1 MAESNFQTRK
11 DEKFDDCATN
21 GSSVSSNKSFQQR
34 LRDRFVFSNSNSHEI
49 GQKAVEMKMENL
61 ESELQ
66 SKVKEIEKLKTEN
79 QKLLSG
85 TLILNNVTKELKSK
99 LKEKEK
105 ELNEVRTQL
114 FNEEDVSSIKSL
126 LESQKDSIIRTCIE
140 MFDKKEYF
148 PVVIK
153 AGMEIN
159 DRKMVSEITIHK
171 EEIAVANSQS
181 NVIRSKIDKKDIEGD
196 LRKMQKEVEEL
207 KTKLQLKDKK
217 IEDQQVKIDTI
228 SQDSTPISQYLRIS
242 YMEIKALKA
251 QLEYERQ
258 ISRNI
263 RSEIGKNELEG
274 ELRRLQKVNLRSQA
288 QLKQERS
295 LEIEILKGQLEQER
309 QNDTSICQDLQMSYL
324 EIETLNA
331 QLKHEKNILKNSG
344 TKYSE
349 VEYDVKSEIGQKE
362 IKGYLGKMQRKVE
375 DLETELQF
383 KNKEIEDQQVK
394 IDSISL
400 TSIRQDLRKSYLKI
414 EALNTQLE
422 HERNILKNSGMKS
435 LEIEDDKYQI

>member
-1 MAESNFQTRK
+1 MAESNFQTQK
-11 DEKFDDCATN
+11 DEKFDDCATI
-21 GSSVSSNKSFQQR
+21 GSSVSSNKSFRQR

-49 GQKAVEMKMENL
+49 GQKAMELKMEFL

-66 SKVKEIEKLKTEN
+66 SRVKEIEKLTFRSFHEIRKN
-79 QKLLSG
+79 
-85 TLILNNVTKELKSK
+85 KELKSK

-114 FNEEDVSSIKSL
+114 FNEKDVSSIKSL
-126 LESQKDSIIRTCIE
+126 LESQKDSIIKTCME
-140 MFDKKEYF
+140 MFYDKEDS

-171 EEIAVANSQS
+171 EE
-181 NVIRSKIDKKDIEGD
+181 
-196 LRKMQKEVEEL
+196 L
-207 KTKLQLKDKK
+207 KTKLQLGDKK
-217 IEDQQVKIDTI
+217 IEDQHVKIDTI
-228 SQDSTPISQYLRIS
+228 SQDATPISQYLRIS
-242 YMEIKALKA
+242 YMEIEALKA

-258 ISRNI
+258 ISRNL
-263 RSEIGKNELEG
+263 RSEIVNKDLED
-274 ELRRLQKVNLRSQA
+274 ELRRLQKVNLRSES
-288 QLKQERS
+288 QLKQEMS
-295 LEIEILKGQLEQER
+295 LAIEILKGQLEQER

-349 VEYDVKSEIGQKE
+349 VEHDIKSEIGQKE
-362 IKGYLGKMQRKVE
+362 IKGYLGKMHRKVE

-394 IDSISL
+394 IDSISFS
-400 TSIRQDLRKSYLKI
+400 SICQDLRKSYLKI

-422 HERNILKNSGMKS
+422 HERKILKNSGTKS
-435 LEIEDDKYQI
+435 LEIEDDEYQF

>member
-11 DEKFDDCATN
+11 DEIFDDCATI
-21 GSSVSSNKSFQQR
+21 GSSVSSNKSFRQR

-49 GQKAVEMKMENL
+49 GQKAMELKMEFL

-66 SKVKEIEKLKTEN
+66 SKVKEIEKLTFRSFHEIRKN
-79 QKLLSG
+79 
-85 TLILNNVTKELKSK
+85 KELKSK

-105 ELNEVRTQL
+105 ELNEVRNQL

-126 LESQKDSIIRTCIE
+126 LESQKDSIIKTCME
-140 MFDKKEYF
+140 MFDKKEDS

-171 EEIAVANSQS
+171 EEL
-181 NVIRSKIDKKDIEGD
+181 KK
-196 LRKMQKEVEEL
+196 
-207 KTKLQLKDKK
+207 KLQLGDKK
-217 IEDQQVKIDTI
+217 IEDQHVKIDTV
-228 SQDSTPISQYLRIS
+228 SQDATPISQYLGIS
-242 YMEIKALKA
+242 YMEIEALKA

-258 ISRNI
+258 ISRNL
-263 RSEIGKNELEG
+263 RSEIVNKDLED
-274 ELRRLQKVNLRSQA
+274 ELRRLQKVNLRSES
-288 QLKQERS
+288 QLKQEMS
-295 LEIEILKGQLEQER
+295 LAIEILKGQLEQER

-349 VEYDVKSEIGQKE
+349 VEHDIKSEIGQKE
-362 IKGYLGKMQRKVE
+362 IKGYLGKMHRKVE

-394 IDSISL
+394 IDSISFS
-400 TSIRQDLRKSYLKI
+400 SICQDLRKSYLKI

-422 HERNILKNSGMKS
+422 HERKILKNSGTKS
-435 LEIEDDKYQI
+435 LEIEDDEYQF

>member
-1 MAESNFQTRK
+1 MAESNFQTQK
-11 DEKFDDCATN
+11 DEKFDDCATI
-21 GSSVSSNKSFQQR
+21 GSSVSSNKSFRQR

-66 SKVKEIEKLKTEN
+66 SKVKEIEKMTFRSFHEIRKN
-79 QKLLSG
+79 
-85 TLILNNVTKELKSK
+85 KELKSK

-105 ELNEVRTQL
+105 ELNEVRNQL

-126 LESQKDSIIRTCIE
+126 LETQKDSIIKTCME
-140 MFDKKEYF
+140 MFDKKEDS

-171 EEIAVANSQS
+171 EEL
-181 NVIRSKIDKKDIEGD
+181 KK
-196 LRKMQKEVEEL
+196 
-207 KTKLQLKDKK
+207 KLQLGDKK
-217 IEDQQVKIDTI
+217 IEDQHVKIDTV
-228 SQDSTPISQYLRIS
+228 SQDATPISQYLGIS
-242 YMEIKALKA
+242 YMEIEALKA

-258 ISRNI
+258 ISRNL
-263 RSEIGKNELEG
+263 RSEIVNKDLED
-274 ELRRLQKVNLRSQA
+274 ELRRLHKVNLRSES
-288 QLKQERS
+288 QLKQEMS
-295 LEIEILKGQLEQER
+295 LAIEILKGQLEQER

-349 VEYDVKSEIGQKE
+349 VEHDIKSEIGQKE
-362 IKGYLGKMQRKVE
+362 IKGYLGKMHRKVE

-422 HERNILKNSGMKS
+422 HERKILKNSGTKS
-435 LEIEDDKYQI
+435 LEIEDDEYQF

>member
-11 DEKFDDCATN
+11 DEKFDDCATI
-21 GSSVSSNKSFQQR
+21 GSSVSSNKSFRQR

-49 GQKAVEMKMENL
+49 GQKAMELKMEFL

-66 SKVKEIEKLKTEN
+66 SKVKEIEKLTFRSFHEIRKN
-79 QKLLSG
+79 
-85 TLILNNVTKELKSK
+85 KELKSK

-114 FNEEDVSSIKSL
+114 FNEKDVSSIKSL
-126 LESQKDSIIRTCIE
+126 LESQKDSIIKTCME
-140 MFDKKEYF
+140 MFDKKEDS

-171 EEIAVANSQS
+171 EEITVANSQS
-181 NVIRSKIDKKDIEGD
+181 NIIRSEIDQKDVEGD
-196 LRKMQKEVEEL
+196 LGKLQKEVEEL

-228 SQDSTPISQYLRIS
+228 SQDATPISQYLRIS

-263 RSEIGKNELEG
+263 RSEIVRKDLEG

-349 VEYDVKSEIGQKE
+349 VEHDIKSEIGQKE
-362 IKGYLGKMQRKVE
+362 IKGYLGKMHRKVE

-422 HERNILKNSGMKS
+422 HERMILKNSGTKS
-435 LEIEDDKYQI
+435 LEIEDDEYSSEIGQ

>member
-11 DEKFDDCATN
+11 DEKFDDCTTI
-21 GSSVSSNKSFQQR
+21 GSSVSSNKSFRQR

-49 GQKAVEMKMENL
+49 GQKAMELKMEFL

-66 SKVKEIEKLKTEN
+66 SKVKEIEKLTFRSFHEIRKN
-79 QKLLSG
+79 
-85 TLILNNVTKELKSK
+85 KELKYK

-105 ELNEVRTQL
+105 EWNEVRIQL
-114 FNEEDVSSIKSL
+114 FNDEDVFSIKSL
-126 LESQKDSIIRTCIE
+126 LESQKDSIIKTCIE
-140 MFDKKEYF
+140 MFDRKEDF

-153 AGMEIN
+153 AGMQIN
-159 DRKMVSEITIHK
+159 DRKIMSEITIHK

-181 NVIRSKIDKKDIEGD
+181 NVIRSKIDQKDVHGAHE
-196 LRKMQKEVEEL
+196 KMQKEVLEEL

-217 IEDQQVKIDTI
+217 IQDQQVKIGTI
-228 SQDSTPISQYLRIS
+228 SQDATPISQYLRIS

-258 ISRNI
+258 ISRNL
-263 RSEIGKNELEG
+263 RSEIEKNDLEG

-288 QLKQERS
+288 QLKQERF
-295 LEIEILKGQLEQER
+295 LEIDFLKAQLEQER

-331 QLKHEKNILKNSG
+331 QLKHEKNILKNSC

-349 VEYDVKSEIGQKE
+349 VVYDIKSEIGQKE

-422 HERNILKNSGMKS
+422 LERNILKNSSTKS
-435 LEIEDDKYQI
+435 LEIEDDKYQISLENK

>member
-1 MAESNFQTRK
+1 MAESSFQTRK
-11 DEKFDDCATN
+11 DEKFDDCATI
-21 GSSVSSNKSFQQR
+21 GSSVSSNKSFRQR

-49 GQKAVEMKMENL
+49 GQKAMEMKMENL

-105 ELNEVRTQL
+105 ELNEVRSQL
-114 FNEEDVSSIKSL
+114 FNKEDVSSIKSL
-126 LESQKDSIIRTCIE
+126 LESQKDSIIKTCTE
-140 MFDKKEYF
+140 MFDNKEDS

-181 NVIRSKIDKKDIEGD
+181 NVIRSKIDQKDVEDD
-196 LRKMQKEVEEL
+196 LGKMQKEVEEL

-217 IEDQQVKIDTI
+217 IKDQQVKIGTI
-228 SQDSTPISQYLRIS
+228 SQDATPISQYLRIS
-242 YMEIKALKA
+242 YMEIEALKA

-258 ISRNI
+258 ISRNV
-263 RSEIGKNELEG
+263 RSEIGKKDLEG

-288 QLKQERS
+288 QLKQERF
-295 LEIEILKGQLEQER
+295 LEIEFLKAQLEQER
-309 QNDTSICQDLQMSYL
+309 QNDTSICQDLRMSYL
-324 EIETLNA
+324 EIKALNA
-331 QLKHEKNILKNSG
+331 QLEHEKNILKNSG
-344 TKYSE
+344 TKCSE
-349 VEYDVKSEIGQKE
+349 VEYDIKSEIGQKE
-362 IKGYLGKMQRKVE
+362 LKGDLGKMQKKVA

-394 IDSISL
+394 IDSISFS
-400 TSIRQDLRKSYLKI
+400 SICQDLRMSYLEI

-422 HERNILKNSGMKS
+422 HERKILKNSGTKS

>member
-85 TLILNNVTKELKSK
+85 TLILNNVAKELKSK

-126 LESQKDSIIRTCIE
+126 LESQKDSIIKTCIE
-140 MFDKKEYF
+140 MFDKKEDF

-274 ELRRLQKVNLRSQA
+274 ELRRLQKVNLRSQP

-295 LEIEILKGQLEQER
+295 LEIENLKGQLEQER

-331 QLKHEKNILKNSG
+331 QLKHEKSILKNSG
-344 TKYSE
+344 KKYSE
-349 VEYDVKSEIGQKE
+349 VEYDIKSEIGQKE
-362 IKGYLGKMQRKVE
+362 IKVYLGKMQRKVE

-422 HERNILKNSGMKS
+422 HERNILKNSGMKF

>member
-1 MAESNFQTRK
+1 MAESNFQTQK
-11 DEKFDDCATN
+11 DEKFDDCATI
-21 GSSVSSNKSFQQR
+21 GSSISSNKSFRQR

-49 GQKAVEMKMENL
+49 GQKAMELKMEFL

-66 SKVKEIEKLKTEN
+66 SKVKEIEKLTFRSFHEIRKN
-79 QKLLSG
+79 
-85 TLILNNVTKELKSK
+85 KELKSK

-114 FNEEDVSSIKSL
+114 FNEKDVSSIKSL
-126 LESQKDSIIRTCIE
+126 LESQKDSIIKTCME
-140 MFDKKEYF
+140 MFYDKEDS

-228 SQDSTPISQYLRIS
+228 SQDATPSSQYLRLS
-242 YMEIKALKA
+242 YMEIEALKA

-258 ISRNI
+258 ISRNL
-263 RSEIGKNELEG
+263 RSEIVNKDLED
-274 ELRRLQKVNLRSQA
+274 ELRRLQKVNLRSES
-288 QLKQERS
+288 QLKQEMS
-295 LEIEILKGQLEQER
+295 LAIEILKGQLEQER

-349 VEYDVKSEIGQKE
+349 VEHDIKSEIGQKE
-362 IKGYLGKMQRKVE
+362 IKGYLGKMHRKVE

-394 IDSISL
+394 IDSISFS
-400 TSIRQDLRKSYLKI
+400 SICQDLRKSYLKI

-422 HERNILKNSGMKS
+422 HERKILKNSGTKS
-435 LEIEDDKYQI
+435 LEIEDDEYQF

>member
-11 DEKFDDCATN
+11 DEKFDDCTTI
-21 GSSVSSNKSFQQR
+21 GSSVSSNKSFRQR

-49 GQKAVEMKMENL
+49 GQKAMELKMEFL

-66 SKVKEIEKLKTEN
+66 SKVKEIEKLTFRSFHEIRKN
-79 QKLLSG
+79 
-85 TLILNNVTKELKSK
+85 KELKYK

-105 ELNEVRTQL
+105 ELNEVRIQL
-114 FNEEDVSSIKSL
+114 FNDEDVFSIKSL
-126 LESQKDSIIRTCIE
+126 LESQKDSIIKTCME
-140 MFDKKEYF
+140 MFDRKEDF

-153 AGMEIN
+153 AGMQIN
-159 DRKMVSEITIHK
+159 DRKIMSEITIHK

-181 NVIRSKIDKKDIEGD
+181 NVIRSKIDQKDVHGAHE
-196 LRKMQKEVEEL
+196 KMQKEVLEEL

-217 IEDQQVKIDTI
+217 IQDQQVKIGTI
-228 SQDSTPISQYLRIS
+228 SQDATPISQYLRIS

-258 ISRNI
+258 ISRNL
-263 RSEIGKNELEG
+263 RSEIEKNDLEG

-288 QLKQERS
+288 QLKQERF
-295 LEIEILKGQLEQER
+295 LEIDFLKAQLEQER
-309 QNDTSICQDLQMSYL
+309 QNDRSICQDLQMSYL

-331 QLKHEKNILKNSG
+331 QLKHEKNILKNSC

-349 VEYDVKSEIGQKE
+349 VVYDIKSEIGQKE

-422 HERNILKNSGMKS
+422 LERNILKNSSTKS
-435 LEIEDDKYQI
+435 LEIEDDKYQISLENK

>member
-1 MAESNFQTRK
+1 
-11 DEKFDDCATN
+11 
-21 GSSVSSNKSFQQR
+21 
-34 LRDRFVFSNSNSHEI
+34 
-49 GQKAVEMKMENL
+49 
-61 ESELQ
+61 
-66 SKVKEIEKLKTEN
+66 
-79 QKLLSG
+79 
-85 TLILNNVTKELKSK
+85 LKSK

-114 FNEEDVSSIKSL
+114 FNEEDVSSIKFL
-126 LESQKDSIIRTCIE
+126 LESQKDSIIKTCME
-140 MFDKKEYF
+140 MFDNKEDF

-181 NVIRSKIDKKDIEGD
+181 NVIRSKIDQKDIEGE

-207 KTKLQLKDKK
+207 KTKVQLKDKK
-217 IEDQQVKIDTI
+217 IEDHQVKIDTI
-228 SQDSTPISQYLRIS
+228 SQDATPSSQYLRIS
-242 YMEIKALKA
+242 YMEIDVLKA

-263 RSEIGKNELEG
+263 RSEIVKKDLED

-288 QLKQERS
+288 QIKQERS

-309 QNDTSICQDLQMSYL
+309 QNDTSICKDLQMSYL
-324 EIETLNA
+324 EIKALNA

-349 VEYDVKSEIGQKE
+349 VEYDIKSEIGEKKL
-362 IKGYLGKMQRKVE
+362 KGDLGKMQKKKE

-422 HERNILKNSGMKS
+422 HERKIFKNSSTKS

>member
-1 MAESNFQTRK
+1 MAESNFQTQK
-11 DEKFDDCATN
+11 DEKFDDCATI
-21 GSSVSSNKSFQQR
+21 GSSISSNKSFRQR

-49 GQKAVEMKMENL
+49 GQKAMELKMEFL

-66 SKVKEIEKLKTEN
+66 SKVKEIEKLTFRSFHEIRKN
-79 QKLLSG
+79 
-85 TLILNNVTKELKSK
+85 KELKSK

-114 FNEEDVSSIKSL
+114 FNEKDVSSIKSL
-126 LESQKDSIIRTCIE
+126 LESQKDSIIKICME
-140 MFDKKEYF
+140 MFDKKEDS

-171 EEIAVANSQS
+171 EEL
-181 NVIRSKIDKKDIEGD
+181 KK
-196 LRKMQKEVEEL
+196 
-207 KTKLQLKDKK
+207 KLQLGDKK
-217 IEDQQVKIDTI
+217 IEDQHVKIDTV
-228 SQDSTPISQYLRIS
+228 SQDATPISQYLGIS
-242 YMEIKALKA
+242 YMEIEALKA

-258 ISRNI
+258 ISRNL
-263 RSEIGKNELEG
+263 RSEIVNKDLED
-274 ELRRLQKVNLRSQA
+274 ELRRLHKVNLRSES
-288 QLKQERS
+288 QLKQEMS
-295 LEIEILKGQLEQER
+295 LAIEILKGQLEQER

-349 VEYDVKSEIGQKE
+349 VEHDIKSEIGQKE
-362 IKGYLGKMQRKVE
+362 IKGYLGKMHRKVE

-394 IDSISL
+394 IDSISFS
-400 TSIRQDLRKSYLKI
+400 SICQDLRKSYLKI

-422 HERNILKNSGMKS
+422 HERKILKNSGTKS
-435 LEIEDDKYQI
+435 LEIEDDEYPF

>member
-11 DEKFDDCATN
+11 DEKFDDCATI
-21 GSSVSSNKSFQQR
+21 GSSVSSNKSFRQR

-49 GQKAVEMKMENL
+49 GQKAMELKMEFL

-66 SKVKEIEKLKTEN
+66 SKVKEIEKLTFRSFHEIRKN
-79 QKLLSG
+79 
-85 TLILNNVTKELKSK
+85 KELKYK

-114 FNEEDVSSIKSL
+114 FNEEDVSSIKFL
-126 LESQKDSIIRTCIE
+126 LESQKDSIIKTCME
-140 MFDKKEYF
+140 MFDNKEDF

-153 AGMEIN
+153 AGMQIN
-159 DRKMVSEITIHK
+159 DRKIMSEITIHK

-181 NVIRSKIDKKDIEGD
+181 NVIRSKIDQKDVHGAHE
-196 LRKMQKEVEEL
+196 KMQKEVLEEL

-217 IEDQQVKIDTI
+217 IQDQQVKIGTI
-228 SQDSTPISQYLRIS
+228 SQDATPISQYLRIS

-258 ISRNI
+258 ISRNL
-263 RSEIGKNELEG
+263 RSEIEKNDLEG

-288 QLKQERS
+288 QLKQERF
-295 LEIEILKGQLEQER
+295 LEIDFLKAQLEQER
-309 QNDTSICQDLQMSYL
+309 QNDRSICQDLQMSYL

-331 QLKHEKNILKNSG
+331 QLKHEKNILKNSC

-349 VEYDVKSEIGQKE
+349 VVYDIKSEIGQKE

-422 HERNILKNSGMKS
+422 LERNILKNSSTKS